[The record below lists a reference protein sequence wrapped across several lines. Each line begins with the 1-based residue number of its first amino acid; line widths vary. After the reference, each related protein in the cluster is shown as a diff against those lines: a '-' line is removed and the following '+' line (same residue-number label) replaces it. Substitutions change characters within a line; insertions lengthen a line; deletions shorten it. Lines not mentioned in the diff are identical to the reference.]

1 MEEDHASSSEKYTLK
16 GSPEYSPLHLQT
28 NRIEKLEEEKD
39 QEIDLPCNGVPKSL
53 IEYLNH

>member
-1 MEEDHASSSEKYTLK
+1 MEEDQASSSENYTLQ

-28 NRIEKLEEEKD
+28 NRIEKLKELKEEEDD

-53 IEYLNH
+53 I